1 MILMDKG
8 QPGQHPLN
16 SIGSGG
22 AQLDEWQLWDINQ
35 PLLRLLCQTSLA
47 KVCNHN
53 MWWRQVLH
61 SSSGLLHLGAVP
73 VNQFDGVLWCCDAS
87 FVGWKLSAI
96 STSLNFEGRNTNQI
110 SHQAQS
116 CHNQI
121 SYQFLSSRWPK
132 PRWID
137 RWIYQIYYYL
147 SRSICLF
154 RKTSLFSRH
163 FSFHRLLITRLEATN
178 EVKDHRAP
186 SVNWWWN
193 YHVIPIFLWCFD

>member
-1 MILMDKG
+1 MSALSPYSPYSEFLLPETWNDFDG
-8 QPGQHPLN
+8 QRTTRTTPSKQYW
-16 SIGSGG
+16 SGG

-35 PLLRLLCQTSLA
+35 PLLRLLLCQTSLA

-121 SYQFLSSRWPK
+121 SYQFLSSQWPK

-137 RWIYQIYYYL
+137 RWIYQIY
-147 SRSICLF
+147 
-154 RKTSLFSRH
+154 
-163 FSFHRLLITRLEATN
+163 
-178 EVKDHRAP
+178 
-186 SVNWWWN
+186 
-193 YHVIPIFLWCFD
+193 